1 MKMET
6 GKGAQRGKSLSKKY
20 KWEGQGIKKEKK
32 KERATGEIITEIV
45 KLWIREKRKEKGEE
59 EGCMER
65 KVHK

>member
-32 KERATGEIITEIV
+32 KERATGEIITEV

>member
-1 MKMET
+1 MKTET

-20 KWEGQGIKKEKK
+20 KWEGQGVKKEKK
-32 KERATGEIITEIV
+32 KGRATGEIRGG
-45 KLWIREKRKEKGEE
+45 IREKRKEKGEE

>member
-1 MKMET
+1 MKTET

-32 KERATGEIITEIV
+32 KERATGEIITEV